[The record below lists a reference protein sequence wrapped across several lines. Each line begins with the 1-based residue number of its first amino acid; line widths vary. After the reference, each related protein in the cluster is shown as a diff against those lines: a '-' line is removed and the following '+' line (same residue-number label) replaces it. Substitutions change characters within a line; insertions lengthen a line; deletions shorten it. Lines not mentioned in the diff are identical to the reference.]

1 MRSTKVIHVVS
12 CDAEGEVGDVIL
24 GGGQPPPGE
33 MIWEQSRFIARD
45 ETLAGARALGTLNS
59 WSDASELRRGRWRNR
74 RLAPRCC

>member
-12 CDAEGEVGDVIL
+12 CDAEGEVGEVGDVIL

-45 ETLAGARALGTLNS
+45 ETLAGARSL
-59 WSDASELRRGRWRNR
+59 
-74 RLAPRCC
+74 